1 MMPVSSR
8 LLCILLISFCTT
20 AQALERRYLASME
33 DSQWKLTA
41 NSTTLCRIEHQI
53 PRFGSAVF
61 SQQAGRDLRLELV
74 SRRKF
79 KQGINVELRSETTSW
94 NANKTRTVLAR
105 FETSG
110 SNKLFKVPVAVAE
123 QVFFELRDG
132 YQPGFLFYQDYPM
145 VASLSNV
152 RFGEADAQFGLCVEQ
167 LYGDNFSDVRI
178 STIHFEPDSE
188 FPSLKEEQKAL
199 KRMLN
204 YLQVDNAVSEIVVTG
219 HTDNTGLACYN
230 EGLSERRA
238 WYVYD
243 LLIARG
249 IDSNLLRVDYQ
260 GEQKPVSKDSKDSKK
275 SSLANN
281 RRVTVELRR

>member
-1 MMPVSSR
+1 MPVSSR
-8 LLCILLISFCTT
+8 FLCILLISFCAT
-20 AQALERRYLASME
+20 AQALERRYLASIE

-61 SQQAGRDLRLELV
+61 SQQAGRSLRLELI

-79 KQGINVELRSETTSW
+79 KQGINVELRSETSSW
-94 NANKTRTVLAR
+94 NTSKTRTVLAR

-110 SNKLFKVPVAVAE
+110 SNKLFKIPVAVAE

-132 YQPGFLFYQDYPM
+132 YQPGFLFYQDYPL

-152 RFGEADAQFGLCVEQ
+152 RFGESDAQFGLCVEQ

-178 STIHFEPDSE
+178 STIHFEPDNE
-188 FPSLKEEQKAL
+188 FPSIKEEQTAL
-199 KRMLN
+199 NRMLN
-204 YLQVDNAVSEIVVTG
+204 YLRVDKTVSEIVVTG
-219 HTDNTGLACYN
+219 HTDNTGPACYN

-249 IDSNLLRVDYQ
+249 IDSSLLQVDYR
-260 GEQKPVSKDSKDSKK
+260 GEQKPVSKDGKK